1 MNRLALSVPE
11 AAELLGLSRS
21 SAYAAVQ
28 RGDIPSVRV
37 GGRVLV
43 SAKALER
50 LVNPIENRNDADEVD
65 AVSKNPR

>member
-21 SAYAAVQ
+21 SAYAAVK

-43 SAKALER
+43 SMRALEQ
-50 LVNPIENRNDADEVD
+50 LINPVNENDAVVD
-65 AVSKNPR
+65 AVSMNSV

>member
-1 MNRLALSVPE
+1 VNRLALSVPE

-21 SAYAAVQ
+21 SAYAAVK

-43 SAKALER
+43 SMRALEQ
-50 LVNPIENRNDADEVD
+50 LINPVNENDAVVD
-65 AVSKNPR
+65 AVSMNSV

>member
-1 MNRLALSVPE
+1 VNRLALSVPE

-21 SAYAAVQ
+21 SVYAAVK

-43 SAKALER
+43 SMRALEQ
-50 LVNPIENRNDADEVD
+50 LINPVNENDAVVD
-65 AVSKNPR
+65 AVSMNSV